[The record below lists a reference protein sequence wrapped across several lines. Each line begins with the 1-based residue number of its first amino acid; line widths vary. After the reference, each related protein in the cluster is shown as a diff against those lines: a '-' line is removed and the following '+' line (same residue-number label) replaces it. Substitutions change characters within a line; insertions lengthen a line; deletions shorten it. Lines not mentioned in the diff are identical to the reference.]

1 MNKMGKCPACNRE
14 IKSSSKFCK
23 YCGTSLK
30 QCPDCKSINTASD
43 QFCGACGV
51 DISQVEAAAPL
62 REIIP
67 KESGEVGKA
76 EPRREEVQETIS
88 GETQPKLVVW
98 PPMAYDRQY
107 AQARPQPSI
116 FPPEDAAKFEPTT
129 VKYAYSKVRLL
140 GFLGGPLPTSNVLSA
155 TIEAFGLALALVAG
169 GIGIASIGLAFF
181 EYLIP
186 AIITGIIGGALL
198 LSAPFFGI
206 YYVSSS
212 WLYRTFQIKRPTKA
226 RTIVGNYALSALLF
240 SFIGLMLAPIFIE
253 GLSAIGITISVV
265 GGVIYIMGL
274 IIVPLKA
281 YLADLVYVKA
291 ATNLRNKE
299 EEEQVPETEEETE
312 GEKVKKKETKT
323 RSKKKK
329 KD

>member
-1 MNKMGKCPACNRE
+1 MGICPACNRE
-14 IKSSSKFCK
+14 IKASSKFCK

-30 QCPDCKSINTASD
+30 HCPDCKSINTASD
-43 QFCGACGV
+43 QFCGSCGV

-62 REIIP
+62 REIVP
-67 KESGEVGKA
+67 EDSGEEGRA
-76 EPRREEVQETIS
+76 EPKIDEVQEVIG
-88 GETQPKLVVW
+88 GETQPQLVVW
-98 PPMAYDRQY
+98 PPMGYDRQY
-107 AQARPQPSI
+107 APVRRQPTI

-129 VKYAYSKVRLL
+129 VKYAYSKVRIL

-155 TIEAFGLALALVAG
+155 TVEAFGLALALVAG

-240 SFIGLMLAPIFIE
+240 SFLGLMLAPIFIE
-253 GLSAIGITISVV
+253 GLSAVGITISVV
-265 GGVIYIMGL
+265 GGIIYLMGL

-291 ATNLRNKE
+291 AVNLRDKE
-299 EEEQVPETEEETE
+299 EKEQEPEAEEEIKE
-312 GEKVKKKETKT
+312 EKE
-323 RSKKKK
+323 KK